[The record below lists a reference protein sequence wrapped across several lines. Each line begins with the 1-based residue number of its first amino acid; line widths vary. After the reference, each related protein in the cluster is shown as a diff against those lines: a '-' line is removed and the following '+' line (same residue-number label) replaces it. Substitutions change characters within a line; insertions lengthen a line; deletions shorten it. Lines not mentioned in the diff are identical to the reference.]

1 MKRNL
6 IIAIVAILSL
16 SSCDKGTTSPCIETK
31 SASAIVTEFPE
42 TIKAG
47 TIQTVEIKYILESDC
62 GEFDHFEISQD
73 GPAFNVEI
81 VTKYQGCTCDLQ
93 LKERSAFFDVDVDFP
108 GTYKFNFWLSDGD
121 YDSRTV
127 TVFE

>member
-1 MKRNL
+1 MNRII
-6 IIAIVAILSL
+6 IIAFAAILSL
-16 SSCDKGTTSPCIETK
+16 TACEKGTTPCIETK

-47 TIQTVEIKYILESDC
+47 TIQTIEIKYILESDC
-62 GEFDHFEISQD
+62 GEFDHFEITQD
-73 GPAFNVEI
+73 GPAFNVAI
-81 VTKYQGCTCDLQ
+81 VTKYEGCTCDLQ
-93 LKERSAFFDVDVDFP
+93 LKERSAFFDVDIDFP